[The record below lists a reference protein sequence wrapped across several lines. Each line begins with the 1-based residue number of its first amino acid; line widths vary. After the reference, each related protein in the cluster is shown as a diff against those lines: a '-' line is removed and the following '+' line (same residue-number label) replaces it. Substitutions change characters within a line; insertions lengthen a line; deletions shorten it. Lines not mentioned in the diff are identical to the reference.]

1 MKLRMMTISQKKNGK
16 RQIENKTSNS
26 EIPLKPKGLN
36 LTHLRGWLIAPERR
50 LKQLL

>member
-1 MKLRMMTISQKKNGK
+1 MKLRMMTIKKNGK